1 MDARF
6 TRRDD
11 RVVDIHLPEEWRP
24 LEDTLQDAVTT
35 RAPRGSDGI
44 DPSVYWIDETLAA
57 LKQGAIGTIVAS
69 GNTTDL
75 VLDAGTV
82 VARSQYEMFD
92 DQHVETAELVDLL
105 HRWRTVVLDLRG
117 SEQDRGQV

>member
-6 TRRDD
+6 TQRDD
-11 RVVDIHLPEEWRP
+11 LVVDIDLPESWRP

-44 DPSVYWIDETLAA
+44 SPSTFWIDRTLAA
-57 LKQGAIGTIVAS
+57 IEQGATGAIAAA

-75 VLDAGTV
+75 VLDAEGL
-82 VARSQYEMFD
+82 VAHSQYEMFD
-92 DQHVETAELVDLL
+92 DQHVEKAELVDLL
-105 HRWRTVVLDLRG
+105 RRWRAVVHELLRTG
-117 SEQDRGQV
+117 